1 MSERPNILFIN
12 TDQHTWDVIS
22 AYGNTHVK
30 TPHIDRLH
38 NNGISFMR
46 SYSSDPVCAPARA
59 SWMTG
64 RFTSEAGT
72 PFNGGYLHEDI
83 PDLGQ
88 VLQKSDYRA
97 IHCGKW
103 HVDGRNVYDSF
114 DVLYYGQQRIGAGG
128 GEYYDAAMTHAVVD
142 FLTDYDKADPFYL
155 QVWYVNPHDIC
166 EYGHNFETKEMPDAV
181 RRGMLSEED
190 LPPLPE
196 NFNYDTRE
204 TVLHRVC
211 RRMDECLIHWP
222 ILRAMKTWD
231 NLQWRTFIW
240 HHHRFVEKVDG
251 EIGLI
256 LTALEQ
262 SGLADN
268 TAIIFSVDHGEA
280 FGQHQMFQKF
290 SLYEASIRVPFIVSS
305 LGHNLNIPKGA
316 FDHKHFVSGVD
327 LLPTVC
333 DYAGIDPPEHT
344 RGISVRPLVE
354 GRDVPWRDF
363 AFVESNYWGRALL
376 FDRYKYVCEYIPYG
390 HQKDLLPPGPDSER
404 IGLEQIFDLQNDPGE
419 TQNLAFDENKR
430 ALLMQC
436 RQALLNFE
444 AGLERRQITHE
455 RPVRQ
460 IGTWGQRI
468 RAHWDAH
475 PELEAMRIPPEN

>member
-1 MSERPNILFIN
+1 MKGYKGRTGENAARDLTIGEVIINRKREPSKNWYYDIQFLNTTSGENLHLDFYTADDDLRTLRDTWRVTAINNAGDKYRQFTCEGHITSQGDQQRITLVVNNTTLPVGHFDNAHPITCNWTLFDAIPNLAHQLKASGEQISLAILEDLEKNPHTCAYWLYGRLDIATRQKNTKTLRLFRLWRGNATLVLVAGSTRTGHDRIDHIPNLRTIGKRGMSDRPNILFIN

-88 VLQKSDYRA
+88 VLQQSDYRA

-166 EYGHNFETKEMPDAV
+166 EYGHNFETKKCPMPCAGACSAK
-181 RRGMLSEED
+181 RTY
-190 LPPLPE
+190 PL
-196 NFNYDTRE
+196 YLRTLTTTRAK
-204 TVLHRVC
+204 
-211 RRMDECLIHWP
+211 P
-222 ILRAMKTWD
+222 
-231 NLQWRTFIW
+231 FY
-240 HHHRFVEKVDG
+240 
-251 EIGLI
+251 
-256 LTALEQ
+256 TA
-262 SGLADN
+262 
-268 TAIIFSVDHGEA
+268 
-280 FGQHQMFQKF
+280 
-290 SLYEASIRVPFIVSS
+290 
-305 LGHNLNIPKGA
+305 
-316 FDHKHFVSGVD
+316 
-327 LLPTVC
+327 
-333 DYAGIDPPEHT
+333 YAG
-344 RGISVRPLVE
+344 
-354 GRDVPWRDF
+354 
-363 AFVESNYWGRALL
+363 A
-376 FDRYKYVCEYIPYG
+376 
-390 HQKDLLPPGPDSER
+390 
-404 IGLEQIFDLQNDPGE
+404 
-419 TQNLAFDENKR
+419 
-430 ALLMQC
+430 
-436 RQALLNFE
+436 
-444 AGLERRQITHE
+444 
-455 RPVRQ
+455 
-460 IGTWGQRI
+460 
-468 RAHWDAH
+468 
-475 PELEAMRIPPEN
+475 